1 MGRSRTRRWQPPSSP
16 VGAEV
21 AQLRRHLD
29 VALNNNEI
37 LTGELMDRDGSDVAL
52 MESVSDLTAA
62 LYEPGWIRFAALTEQ
77 EFDPEALVQMRAICR
92 LMSLKSPLIKRGL
105 GLRSAYVW
113 GQGVE
118 TTARANGSEPGEQDV
133 QAVIERFLTDESNAR
148 AVTGPA
154 AQNRLEH
161 ALGTDGEIF
170 LALFTR
176 PTTGEVQV
184 RTILADEISEV
195 IPNPE
200 DRSEPQFYRRRWT
213 QAAIDPATGV
223 TEVRSMER
231 LYPAVGYRPKS
242 RPSRFGQ
249 IDVAWDS
256 PLLHVDVNRPEGW
269 TRGVPDSYAAVD
281 WARAYKIFLEDWAT
295 LVKSLSRFAWRLT
308 AKGSQKAQAKA
319 KLGTA
324 PPRDPATGLAQDVG
338 ATAIAPMDAHLEAIP
353 KTGATIDSES
363 GRPLA
368 AMVAAALGVPVT
380 MLLGDPGT
388 TGARATAETLDRPT
402 ELEMGQRQQLWASV
416 YQRVL
421 RYVITESVRAPQGE
435 LRGVI
440 TQDRYG
446 RETVALAG
454 DTPTT
459 IDVIFP
465 DLDEVDPATLVK
477 AVVEASSTG
486 TMPPEVV
493 LRLLLQALGVKAADE
508 LVEAMLDEDT
518 GDFQWPGSPPMGGS
532 AAGDAERSGGDPAGT
547 GPGSMAPDGDEPE
560 DDEPPAEEARR
571 SARRSR
577 PADTSRFLVQALPG
591 LDVT

>member
-1 MGRSRTRRWQPPSSP
+1 MGRSRSRRQPATSNPAA
-16 VGAEV
+16 VEV
-21 AQLRRHLD
+21 AHLRRALD
-29 VALNNNEI
+29 VARNNNE
-37 LTGELMDRDGSDVAL
+37 LLAGELIDRDGGNVAL
-52 MESVSDLTAA
+52 LESVTDLTAA
-62 LYEPGWIRFAALTEQ
+62 LYEPGWIRFAAAVEQ
-77 EFDPEALVQMRAICR
+77 EFDAAALTQMRAICR
-92 LMSLKSPLIKRGL
+92 LMAIKNPLIKRGL
-105 GLRSAYVW
+105 CLRSAYVH

-118 TTARANGSEPGEQDV
+118 ITARANGSEPGEQDV
-133 QAVIERFLTDESNAR
+133 QAVVERFLTDESNAR

-154 AQNRLEH
+154 AQARLEQ
-161 ALGTDGEIF
+161 ALGTDGEFF

-184 RTILADEISEV
+184 RSILADEIAEI

-200 DRSEPQFYRRRWT
+200 DRSEPWFYRRRWT
-213 QAAIDPATGV
+213 ATVIDPASGV
-223 TEVRSMER
+223 TEVKPMER
-231 LYPAVGYRPKS
+231 IYPAVGHRPKS

-249 IDVAWDS
+249 VEVAWDS
-256 PLLHVDVNRPEGW
+256 PVVHVDVNRPEGW
-269 TRGVPDSYAAVD
+269 TRGVPDAYAAVD

-308 AKGSQKAQAKA
+308 AKGSQRAQAKT
-319 KLGTA
+319 KLATA

-338 ATAIAPMDAHLEAIP
+338 ATAITPPDGMLEAIP
-353 KTGATIDSES
+353 KTGATVDSES
-363 GRPLA
+363 GRPIA

-402 ELEMGQRQQLWASV
+402 ELEMQQRQQLWASV
-416 YQRVL
+416 YQRIL
-421 RYVITESVRAPQGE
+421 RYVVTESVRAPQGD

-459 IDVIFP
+459 IDVVFP
-465 DLDEVDPATLVK
+465 DLDEADPAILVK

-493 LRLLLQALGVKAADE
+493 LRLLLQALGVKAGDE
-508 LVEAMLDEDT
+508 LVEKMLNDD
-518 GDFQWPGSPPMGGS
+518 GQFVWPGTAPLGGS
-532 AAGDAERSGGDPAGT
+532 SEGDAARDGADPADT
-547 GPGSMAPDGDEPE
+547 GPGSMAPDSEPGEGDN
-560 DDEPPAEEARR
+560 AAEARP
-571 SARRSR
+571 RRR
-577 PADTSRFLVQALPG
+577 GHAQATGRYLVQALPG
-591 LDVT
+591 LEPK